1 LVRRGLTLSAALL
14 APVLTQS
21 TAQAALTATLVQAT
35 VRSALQL
42 AAGQPLAGRVSAQVA
57 ALVEGGLKTM
67 LSTKLKVATAVLL
80 SVSVAAGAGAWSHQ
94 ARAGKTGDA
103 TKPLK
108 DSKERLASKEAA
120 KPQSGRATP
129 TAADDKDSIA
139 YTGRVF
145 DPDGKPIAG
154 AKLYLTSAYHYLYR
168 PSPSPERAT
177 TGPDGRFKFP

>member
-1 LVRRGLTLSAALL
+1 
-14 APVLTQS
+14 
-21 TAQAALTATLVQAT
+21 
-35 VRSALQL
+35 
-42 AAGQPLAGRVSAQVA
+42 
-57 ALVEGGLKTM
+57 
-67 LSTKLKVATAVLL
+67 
-80 SVSVAAGAGAWSHQ
+80 
-94 ARAGKTGDA
+94 
-103 TKPLK
+103 
-108 DSKERLASKEAA
+108 SKEAA

-177 TGPDGRFKFP
+177 TGPDGRFKFTVPKAKYGDHQTVVAAAVANYGAGWVKVPTFGKKDDLTIQLVNDDVPITGQIVDLEGKPIAGVTLTVLQISAAAGEDLSPWLEA